1 MCTRAHGW
9 HQGSACCAEQLAL
22 SPGLLCKAGMLTGRV
37 HACARSLVETG
48 DAAIANGRLL
58 DTIRQVQCFGLGMMT
73 LDVRQESSR
82 HSAALSAITDYLG
95 LGLYECAPLLPHPC
109 LYFMACIGIVPFRL
123 APVFLSWPVLVLV
136 GAGQGSKSGP
146 HVVGS

>member
-95 LGLYECAPLLPHPC
+95 LGLYEWRPFC
-109 LYFMACIGIVPFRL
+109 LT
-123 APVFLSWPVLVLV
+123 PVSILWPVLVLCPFALSLSFYH
-136 GAGQGSKSGP
+136 GLCWSW
-146 HVVGS
+146 